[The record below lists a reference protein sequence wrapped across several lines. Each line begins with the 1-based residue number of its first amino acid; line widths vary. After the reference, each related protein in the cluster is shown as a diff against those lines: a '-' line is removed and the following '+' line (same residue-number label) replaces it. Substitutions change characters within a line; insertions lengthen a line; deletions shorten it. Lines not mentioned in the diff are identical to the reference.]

1 MKKIIQLALGLV
13 TGIGGFLEIGSV
25 TTAAQAGAAFG
36 YQLIWAL
43 LLGLICLGF
52 MLEMSGRFAAVSRH
66 TVVEGLRDR
75 FGFGFFFLVLSGIAL
90 VVFLVLVAEIGGVAL
105 SIQLGTGVGIPWW
118 GIPVAFLAWLLLWK
132 GNLDLVEDAPA
143 ILGLITIF
151 FAIGVHRLG
160 PDWTDVMKGA
170 VPTLPA
176 TDKPHYWFLA
186 VSILGASIS
195 PYLMYFYSSG
205 AVEEKWD
212 KSYIGIN
219 KIIAGIGSAF
229 GGLLAVAVLI
239 LSALVFHTRGIQ
251 VERFDQMARMMKVP
265 FPEWGVVLFA
275 FALGITCLGAAM
287 EIALSISYMIG
298 QGLGWHS
305 SEEGKPVEESR
316 FSTVYTVILFL
327 AALPI
332 LLGIDPMKVTTIS
345 MALTSATLPLAI
357 VPFLVLMND
366 DTYLQDY
373 TNGGF
378 SNSVVIVITL
388 ISFALAIVSI
398 PLQIFGGG

>member
-327 AALPI
+327 AAVPI

-366 DTYLQDY
+366 DTYLQEY

>member
-186 VSILGASIS
+186 VRILGASIS

-239 LSALVFHTRGIQ
+239 LSALVIHTRGIQ
-251 VERFDQMARMMKVP
+251 VERFDQMARIMKVP
-265 FPEWGVVLFA
+265 FPEWAVLPDGEEA
-275 FALGITCLGAAM
+275 EERERA
-287 EIALSISYMIG
+287 G
-298 QGLGWHS
+298 QAKQKKES
-305 SEEGKPVEESR
+305 KP
-316 FSTVYTVILFL
+316 
-327 AALPI
+327 
-332 LLGIDPMKVTTIS
+332 
-345 MALTSATLPLAI
+345 
-357 VPFLVLMND
+357 
-366 DTYLQDY
+366 
-373 TNGGF
+373 
-378 SNSVVIVITL
+378 
-388 ISFALAIVSI
+388 
-398 PLQIFGGG
+398 